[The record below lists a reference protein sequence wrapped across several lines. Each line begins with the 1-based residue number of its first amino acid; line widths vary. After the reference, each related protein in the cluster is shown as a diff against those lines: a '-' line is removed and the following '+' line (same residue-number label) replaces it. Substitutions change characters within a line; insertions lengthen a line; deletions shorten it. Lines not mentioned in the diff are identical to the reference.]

1 MLYDFL
7 KWRVGAPIVRHVL
20 RPQVVGLDLIPTES
34 AALIVGNHISAGDTY
49 PVAILTRRRIF
60 FPGKRA
66 LFTAKN
72 PKGRLLAAL
81 LKFAGH
87 VPIDPQGGTS
97 SHSSLHKL
105 VELLQQGELVG
116 IFPEGT
122 RSPDGRMYRF
132 HTGVARMAL
141 AAGVPVIPMA
151 CVNTYLRRGFLG
163 LPTLRDA
170 QFTLGEP
177 LDFSDWHGRDDDP
190 AALRW
195 VADEI
200 AAVLCSM
207 TGQEYVEVYASRVK
221 SGELT
226 IEQAN
231 AMVRDRPGAGNERPP
246 TNAEIDGAGDVNERP
261 PTNAEI
267 DGAGDVNERPLTN
280 AELAQ

>member
-7 KWRVGAPIVRHVL
+7 KWRVGAPVVRHVL
-20 RPQVVGLDLIPTES
+20 RPQVVGLERIPEEG
-34 AALIVGNHISAGDTY
+34 AVIIAGNHISAGETF
-49 PVAILTRRRIF
+49 PVAILIRRRMYY
-60 FPGKRA
+60 PGKRA
-66 LFTAKN
+66 LFNAKN

-81 LKFAGH
+81 LKWAGQ

-97 SHSSLHKL
+97 THSSLDRL
-105 VELLQQGELVG
+105 IELLQQGELVG

-132 HTGVARMAL
+132 HTGVARLAL

-170 QFTLGEP
+170 KITLGEP
-177 LDFSDWHGRDDDP
+177 LDFSDYHERHDDP
-190 AALRW
+190 VTLRW
-195 VADEI
+195 VSDKIADVI
-200 AAVLCSM
+200 CSM

-231 AMVRDRPGAGNERPP
+231 AMVRERPGAGNGRLPAK
-246 TNAEIDGAGDVNERP
+246 AEMAAAG
-261 PTNAEI
+261 
-267 DGAGDVNERPLTN
+267 
-280 AELAQ
+280 